1 MRFQH
6 MLQRF
11 EAILLFY
18 KPYVT
23 WSFAINILIVIFSP
37 HILPAIVTKLVLTFF
52 ICYLIQETN
61 ARKKLIF
68 YKNLGISTFKLFAS
82 LFLID
87 IFITIAFVLVMQEF
101 I

>member
-1 MRFQH
+1 MIK
-6 MLQRF
+6 RF

-18 KPYVT
+18 KPYVL
-23 WSFAINILIVIFSP
+23 WSFAINILIVTLNP
-37 HILPAIVTKLVLTFF
+37 HMVPAIITKLVLTFF
-52 ICYLIQETN
+52 LWYLVNETS

-68 YKNLGISTFKLFAS
+68 YKNLGISTFRLFSS

-87 IFITIAFVLVMQEF
+87 IFITVTFLLVIQEF